1 MATLTDILISE
12 LEPTGVASD
21 IDDVVLNKYEP
32 TKNEFVTKRIKW
44 QDLSSSLNDLSGG
57 IDSDG
62 NQVEINQIMF
72 ADGTQ
77 QKPSITFK
85 SDSSTGVYKDKFVP
99 GTVAITSLGREVLR
113 ATTVGLDKRVGIGL
127 QPNDSP
133 ENSLHIKGG
142 GIKVEFGGDNILEF
156 VPTNGHP
163 SINTG
168 TGQPL
173 IFKLENQEVGRF
185 DTNYHL
191 NLYSSIGVGDVRGIP
206 GSVSYGD
213 EGDLL
218 FSGGSLKPMEW
229 KNTSELFIDS
239 IDIIIDA
246 LMTRLDDG
254 LEVITSD
261 GVRFIRVNS
270 SIARG
275 TYDFPTTKNTQ
286 FFSEKYDLNDLDTL
300 PE

>member
-12 LEPTGVASD
+12 LEPTGEASD
-21 IDDVVLNKYEP
+21 IDDIVLNKFEL
-32 TKNEFVTKRIKW
+32 TKGEYVTKRIKW

-57 IDSDG
+57 IDGDG

-85 SDSSTGVYKDKFVP
+85 SDTSTGIYKDKFVP

-113 ATTVGLDKRVGIGL
+113 ATTVGFDKRVGIGL

-133 ENSLHIKGG
+133 EDSLHVKGG
-142 GIKVEFGGDNILEF
+142 GVKIEFGGNNILEF

-173 IFKLENQEVGRF
+173 IFKVQDQEVGRF
-185 DTNYHL
+185 DPSFHL
-191 NLYSSIGVGDVRGIP
+191 NLYNSIGVGDVRGIP
-206 GSVSYGD
+206 GSISYGD

-218 FSGGSLKPMEW
+218 FSGGDVKPMEW
-229 KNTSELFIDS
+229 KSKSELFLDS

-246 LMTRLDDG
+246 LLTRLDDG
-254 LEVITSD
+254 LEVISKD
-261 GVRFIRVNS
+261 GEQYIRVNS
-270 SIARG
+270 TIARG
-275 TYDFPTTKNTQ
+275 VYDFPSTANTY
-286 FFSEKYDLNDLDTL
+286 FSGGMYDLNELDAL
-300 PE
+300 PG

>member
-12 LEPTGVASD
+12 LDLTKEASS
-21 IDDVVLNKYEP
+21 IDQVVLNKFELEKGY
-32 TKNEFVTKRIKW
+32 VTKRIDW
-44 QDLSSSLNDLSGG
+44 QDLTNSLNDLSGG
-57 IDSDG
+57 TDENG

-72 ADGTQ
+72 SDGTQ

-85 SDSSTGVYKDKFVP
+85 SDTSTGIYKDKFVN

-113 ATTVGLDKRVGIGL
+113 ATTVGIDKRVGIGL

-142 GIKVEFGGDNILEF
+142 GIKVEFGGTNMLEF

-168 TGQPL
+168 VGQPL
-173 IFKLENQEVGRF
+173 IFKIDNQEVGRF
-185 DTNYHL
+185 GSNYHL
-191 NLYSSIGVGDVRGIP
+191 DLYSTIGVGDVRGIP
-206 GSVSYGD
+206 GSVSYGA

-229 KNTSELFIDS
+229 KDKSELFLDS
-239 IDIIIDA
+239 IDIIIDS
-246 LMTRLDDG
+246 LLTRLDDG
-254 LEVITSD
+254 LEVITKNNEQY
-261 GVRFIRVNS
+261 IRVNS

-275 TYDFPTTKNTQ
+275 EYDFPTTKNTY
-286 FFSEKYDLNDLDTL
+286 FSGGMYDLNELDEL
-300 PE
+300 PR